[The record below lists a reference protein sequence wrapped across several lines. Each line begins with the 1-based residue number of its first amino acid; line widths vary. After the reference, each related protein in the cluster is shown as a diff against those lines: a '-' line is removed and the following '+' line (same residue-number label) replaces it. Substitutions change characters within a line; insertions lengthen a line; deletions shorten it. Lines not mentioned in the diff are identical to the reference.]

1 MELIVACV
9 YCAVN
14 RFISMSEYCYTDV
27 MASLLVLPSSPTE
40 IARKHF
46 WIEVKKYEDWYGP
59 GGDIC

>member
-46 WIEVKKYEDWYGP
+46 WVEVKKYEDW
-59 GGDIC
+59 